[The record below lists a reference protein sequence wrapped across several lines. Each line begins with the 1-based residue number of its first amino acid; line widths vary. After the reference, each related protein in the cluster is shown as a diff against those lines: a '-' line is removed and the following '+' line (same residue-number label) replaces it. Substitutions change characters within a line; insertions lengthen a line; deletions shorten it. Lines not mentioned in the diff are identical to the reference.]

1 MVTKIM
7 NDVPER
13 LRKIECMGACR
24 DNADCGGFTFK
35 LQDNTSLC
43 HLASLAATA
52 TDQVLMTEEPATDQ
66 FLMTEEPG
74 SLSYKLIEEV
84 NSFKHTCN
92 MCNTD

>member
-35 LQDNTSLC
+35 LQDSTSLC

-52 TDQVLMTEEPATDQ
+52 TDQVLMTEEP
-66 FLMTEEPG
+66 G

-84 NSFKHTCN
+84 NSSKHTCN
-92 MCNTD
+92 MRNILNS